1 MIKIFCERLKT
12 DLKNFG
18 AGKLILLLITAY
30 FVVGFIIYPLYSL
43 VKESVTSNDQITLAF
58 YSEILKPSYLE
69 AAFNSVF
76 LSLITVAGSCLIGV
90 YLAYVV
96 QFHKLILKS
105 FLSTILLLPI
115 ATPPIVGVTA
125 FLFLL
130 GENGLLNK
138 IVSAV
143 SGVESLFD
151 FDGWTAIIIIHLFSF
166 YPLFYLFAAAA
177 LQKLDQNL
185 IDASHSMGASVSRT
199 FVRVIFPQLIPAVIG
214 ASLLTFMASMASFSA
229 PFIFGGSS
237 RFLTTEIYNAKI
249 NGDNS
254 LAAALSVVLTL
265 ISTAFLFLLR
275 WYRSKNVY
283 ETRTKGASRVFQSE
297 NLAKHNWLSI
307 LFITIFSLFITLPIL
322 SLVYL
327 ALMPEGF
334 LMKDELS
341 AAFTLENF
349 ANLFSEPKVSEPFVN
364 SLEMSIAAVVI
375 CLIIGIAAA
384 ILITKEKIAGSRFL
398 ETFIS
403 LPYGIPGTVIALSL
417 IVSFNA
423 PVFLTGYN
431 ILIGTFWILPIAY
444 AVRNLPIL
452 TQSAIAGLQSID
464 PSLEEASSSLG
475 ASALRTFRKITLPL
489 LYPSVLHGAL
499 LMFINSFGEF
509 VSTILLYTYS
519 TRTISVEIYSQLRIY
534 NNGIAAAYGVVLFSI
549 VMLVVFASRR
559 TLNKAVTIN

>member
-1 MIKIFCERLKT
+1 M
-12 DLKNFG
+12 KNFG
-18 AGKLILLLITAY
+18 AGKLILFLITAY
-30 FVVGFIIYPLYSL
+30 FVVGFIAYPLYSL
-43 VKESVTSNDQITLAF
+43 VAESLTFEDKLTFASYL
-58 YSEILKPSYLE
+58 EILKPSHLL

-76 LSLITVAGSCLIGV
+76 LSLITVAGSGVIGV
-90 YLAYVV
+90 YLAYAV
-96 QFHKLILKS
+96 QYHKLIFKQ
-105 FLSTILLLPI
+105 FLSTLLLLPI

-138 IVSAV
+138 IISAV
-143 SGVESLFD
+143 SGVESLIE

-166 YPLFYLFAAAA
+166 YPLFFLFVSAS

-185 IDASHSMGASVSRT
+185 IDASFSMGASRSKT
-199 FVRVIFPQLIPAVIG
+199 FVKVIFPQLVPAIVG

-237 RFLTTEIYNAKI
+237 RFLTTEIYNAKV

-275 WYRSKNVY
+275 WYRTQNAY
-283 ETRTKGASRVFQSE
+283 EARVKGATRAFQSG
-297 NLAKHNWLSI
+297 NLVKYNRLSI
-307 LFITIFSLFITLPIL
+307 LFIAIFSLFIMLPVL
-322 SLVYL
+322 SLCYL

-334 LMKDELS
+334 LMRNELS

-349 ANLFSEPKVSEPFVN
+349 INLFSEPKVSEPFVN
-364 SLEMSIAAVVI
+364 SLQMSIAAVI
-375 CLIIGIAAA
+375 IALIIGLSAA
-384 ILITKEKIAGSRFL
+384 ILISKEKIKGSRFL

-417 IVSFNA
+417 IVSFNV
-423 PVFLTGYN
+423 PVLLTGYN
-431 ILIGTFWILPIAY
+431 VLIGTFWILPIAY
-444 AVRNLPIL
+444 AIRNLPIL
-452 TQSAIAGLQSID
+452 TQSAVAGLQSID
-464 PSLEEASSSLG
+464 PSFEEASSSLG
-475 ASALRTFRKITLPL
+475 AGAIRTFRKITLPL

-499 LMFINSFGEF
+499 LVFINSFGEF

-534 NNGIAAAYGVVLFSI
+534 NNGTAAAYGVVLFSI
-549 VMLVVFASRR
+549 VMLVVFFSRK
-559 TLNKAVTIN
+559 TLNRAVTIN